1 MHSFSFERVSE
12 NTITMEFAAGNA
24 QCSVCHYRTSN
35 INLSNTIIG
44 RHQFLSLV
52 QTANL
57 KEAIP
62 FGIFFKQT
70 AIYIAAYLRKMSLK
84 IASKN
89 GQTLHKSPELIV
101 LKLRGNDKNCALY
114 HVNDVA
120 LLKKIEQ
127 FGVNK
132 NKQIVYVMTDL
143 LRDNQYTRTLRNY
156 FKDHYMFES
165 YDLPMIFEGSV
176 SFFLSSKFSR
186 RYQP

>member
-1 MHSFSFERVSE
+1 
-12 NTITMEFAAGNA
+12 MEFAAGNA

-52 QTANL
+52 QAANL
-57 KEAIP
+57 TEAIP

-89 GQTLHKSPELIV
+89 GQTLNKSPELIV

-114 HVNDVA
+114 NVKDVA
-120 LLKKIEQ
+120 LLKKLEQ

-176 SFFLSSKFSR
+176 SFFLSPKFSR
-186 RYQP
+186 RYRP